1 MWKLYVCFV
10 KIKWYEPL
18 REEMIPGK
26 KLTHYIFH
34 LMLVTVTNQNLPQKY
49 EYVWVTLFLQNITY
63 SSTYDHCFGE
73 ESCGEITDTL
83 KRKWP
88 K

>member
-1 MWKLYVCFV
+1 MNQ
-10 KIKWYEPL
+10 

-26 KLTHYIFH
+26 ELTPHYVIH
-34 LMLVTVTNQNLPQKY
+34 LMLVTVTNQNPPQKY
-49 EYVWVTLFLQNITY
+49 KRMSAFIPAKYYIY
-63 SSTYDHCFGE
+63 SSIYDHCFGE
-73 ESCGEITDTL
+73 KSWGKIADIL